1 MDMWA
6 ASSRR
11 QVLAALVIV
20 GALTTTGCAGRAG
33 LPTPGTQQG
42 DSVVDLWR
50 FLFWT
55 ATALGAFVLI
65 LLGWCIV
72 RYRARGPDDGLLPPQ
87 VRGNVP
93 VEALYITVPLLI
105 VAAIFVLSVRAR
117 PATAGD
123 GNRQQPTLTVDV
135 TAFQW
140 QWRFDYPGRD
150 VSILGTPDQ
159 PPELVLPVGRAVDL
173 RLRSPD
179 VIHSFFVPGF
189 LGKVDVLPGL
199 EQHFRLRPVRP
210 ARYSGF
216 CAEFCG
222 LNHSRMNFS
231 VRVVP
236 SAEFDA
242 WVARTAARP

>member
-1 MDMWA
+1 MDTSA

-11 QVLAALVIV
+11 QVQAVVVTV
-20 GALTTTGCAGRAG
+20 GALVTTGCAGRVG
-33 LPTPGTQQG
+33 LPAPGTQQG

-55 ATALGAFVLI
+55 ATTLGVLVLV

-72 RYRARGPDDGLLPPQ
+72 RYRARGPDDGFLPPQ
-87 VRGNVP
+87 VRGNLV
-93 VEALYITVPLLI
+93 VETVYITVPLLI
-105 VAAIFVLSVRAR
+105 VGAIFVLSFRTR

-123 GNRQQPTLTVDV
+123 GGRQTALTVDV
-135 TAFQW
+135 TGFQW

-150 VSILGTPDQ
+150 VSVLGTPDQ
-159 PPELVLPVGRAVDL
+159 PPELVLPAGRPVDL
-173 RLRSPD
+173 RLHSPD

-189 LGKVDVLPGL
+189 LGKVDVLPGVD
-199 EQHFRLRPVRP
+199 QHFRLRPVRP

-222 LNHSRMNFS
+222 LNHSRMNFT

-236 SAEFDA
+236 AGEFDA
-242 WVARTAARP
+242 WLARTAARP

>member
-1 MDMWA
+1 MDTPA
-6 ASSRR
+6 APSRR
-11 QVLAALVIV
+11 RVLAVIV
-20 GALTTTGCAGRAG
+20 ATAALATTGCAGRVG
-33 LPTPGTQQG
+33 LPEPGTQQG

-55 ATALGAFVLI
+55 AAALGGLVLV

-72 RYRARGPDDGLLPPQ
+72 RYRARGPDDGFLPPQ
-87 VRGNVP
+87 VRGNLA
-93 VEALYITVPLLI
+93 VEATYIIVPLLI
-105 VAAIFVLSVRAR
+105 VAAIFVLSFRAR
-117 PATAGD
+117 PATAGN
-123 GNRQQPTLTVDV
+123 GNRGPAVTVDV
-135 TAFQW
+135 TGFQW

-150 VSILGTPDQ
+150 VSILGASDQ
-159 PPELVLPVGRAVDL
+159 PPELVLPVGRPVDL
-173 RLRSPD
+173 RLHSPD

-189 LGKVDVLPGL
+189 LGKVDVLPGVD
-199 EQHFRLRPVRP
+199 QHFRMRPVRP

-236 SAEFDA
+236 ADEFER
-242 WVARTAARP
+242 WLTRTAVRP